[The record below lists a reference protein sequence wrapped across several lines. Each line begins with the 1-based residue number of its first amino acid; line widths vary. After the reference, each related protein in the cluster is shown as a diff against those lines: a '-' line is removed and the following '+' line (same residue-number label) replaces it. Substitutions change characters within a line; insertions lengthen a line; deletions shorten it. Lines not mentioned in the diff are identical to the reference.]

1 MTQPFADHMIQEQTK
16 AIRQPVLGH
25 LVEQLA
31 VEVPVDVH
39 GTGPSMDFGLNSDYK
54 LVSHLHVP
62 LLNSPLCG
70 KR

>member
-1 MTQPFADHMIQEQTK
+1 MTQPFADRMIQEQTK

-39 GTGPSMDFGLNSDYK
+39 GTGPSMD
-54 LVSHLHVP
+54 LVLTQTTNWSVVFMFLY
-62 LLNSPLCG
+62 
-70 KR
+70 